1 MKKIYIFIILL
12 ISFAFGQLDSG
23 YVNVEQLAKN
33 ELKKDIKEL
42 SIGKIIKRSCCGG
55 CAYGFLGFTIMPE
68 IGFWG
73 ILLGSL
79 YPNIALIKKNQ
90 TFVESDLVYP
100 KSLVSNEQ
108 KKEYL
113 KIYDEEKKKKRNGAQ
128 YKSCIVGAIGF
139 FTVMHILMN
148 SDVYFGWFPTAG

>member
-79 YPNIALIKKNQ
+79 YPNIA
-90 TFVESDLVYP
+90 
-100 KSLVSNEQ
+100 
-108 KKEYL
+108 
-113 KIYDEEKKKKRNGAQ
+113 
-128 YKSCIVGAIGF
+128 
-139 FTVMHILMN
+139 
-148 SDVYFGWFPTAG
+148 